1 MAMRALLCFVILVA
15 SLPLHSFAADKPDP
29 LVVAY
34 SRCTDAAMKPGANP
48 ADGIAACKEPA
59 EAGVPGAQYAMGALL
74 LNGANGQS
82 SPEAVQWLE
91 RAVAAGH
98 PGAAYF
104 LASVL
109 SSTNPTRAR
118 ELVRTAACGEY
129 TPALEMFQKPGLT
142 FDKSACPPRRDTDF
156 AGEWSGKLPWVKIP
170 PASTATALELKVA
183 FSGSDVHVFM
193 RSADAWIEVKRGLFK
208 VAQVDET
215 AVVSVLD
222 SGSDFDGKWIESWSL
237 TLLRISDDEAVVTFS
252 RTVNNRDMPANLSWR
267 TFTTVAEGRMKR
279 SAKLPL

>member
-1 MAMRALLCFVILVA
+1 MRVLLPSIILIALL
-15 SLPLHSFAADKPDP
+15 PLQSFAAEKRDP
-29 LVVAY
+29 IAVAY
-34 SRCTDAAMKPGANP
+34 SLCTEAAMKPDAES
-48 ADGIAACKEPA
+48 AGIAACKEPA

-74 LNGANGQS
+74 LNRAKGAVP
-82 SPEAVQWLE
+82 PEAVQWLE

-109 SSTNPTRAR
+109 GSTNPARAA
-118 ELVRTAACGEY
+118 ELLRTAACGEY
-129 TPALEMFQKPGLT
+129 KPALDEFQKSDLA
-142 FDKSACPPRRDTDF
+142 FDRTTCPPRRHTDF
-156 AGEWSGKLPWVKIP
+156 TGEWSGKLAWVKIP
-170 PASTATALELKVA
+170 PGASDAGSELKIA
-183 FSGSDVHVFM
+183 FSGNEVHVFM
-193 RSADAWIEVKRGLFK
+193 RHDDAWIEVKPGLFK
-208 VAQVDET
+208 VAQIDET

-267 TFTTVAEGRMKR
+267 TFTTVEEGRMKR